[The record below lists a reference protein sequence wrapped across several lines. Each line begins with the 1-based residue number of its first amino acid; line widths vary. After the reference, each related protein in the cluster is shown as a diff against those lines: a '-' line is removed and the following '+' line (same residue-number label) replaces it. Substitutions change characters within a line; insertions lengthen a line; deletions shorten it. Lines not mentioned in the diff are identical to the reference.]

1 MGNVFGYLRVDC
13 DRSRAG
19 SIGHAFVHG
28 DGGRLVREFAG
39 DVGALRGTAANLAGA
54 VGTAAAGALLIG
66 LLSANVMRDLTDNPI
81 IPQDLKQQVG
91 LDNITFVIT
100 FVSNDR
106 LLDFPGRQ
114 TTEHRWDASF

>member
-13 DRSRAG
+13 DRSRTG

-66 LLSANVMRDLTDNPI
+66 LLSANVMRDLTENPV

-91 LDNITFVIT
+91 LDNITFV
-100 FVSNDR
+100 SNDR
-106 LLDFPGRQ
+106 LLDFPSRQ
-114 TTEHRWDASF
+114 ATEHRWDASF

>member
-1 MGNVFGYLRVDC
+1 
-13 DRSRAG
+13 
-19 SIGHAFVHG
+19 
-28 DGGRLVREFAG
+28 
-39 DVGALRGTAANLAGA
+39 
-54 VGTAAAGALLIG
+54 
-66 LLSANVMRDLTDNPI
+66 MRDLTDNPI

>member
-13 DRSRAG
+13 DRSRTG

>member
-13 DRSRAG
+13 DRSRTG

-91 LDNITFVIT
+91 LDNITFV
-100 FVSNDR
+100 SNDR
-106 LLDFPGRQ
+106 LLDFPSRQ
-114 TTEHRWDASF
+114 ATEHRWDASF